1 LTVVDTRIV
10 SVTEECYLGYCGLQS
25 LLIHKSWKSLK
36 ATLYSSIETSFVLM
50 SEERVIFYL
59 SGRHC
64 LCILIFK
71 KVNVFELPLVKF
83 TDKHIGQST
92 QNELSFRK
100 HIRSLV
106 IDVLLGN
113 LGVNEIIR

>member
-1 LTVVDTRIV
+1 
-10 SVTEECYLGYCGLQS
+10 
-25 LLIHKSWKSLK
+25 
-36 ATLYSSIETSFVLM
+36 M
-50 SEERVIFYL
+50 
-59 SGRHC
+59 
-64 LCILIFK
+64 
-71 KVNVFELPLVKF
+71 PLVKF